1 MVQPIVTQL
10 ETAADLESVLDVLV
24 NFTETLQVS
33 YYLFYFIEDIGLEH
47 CRHSGQFSSPHLFFE
62 KIKTRLHEPTYIECL
77 SDAPE
82 WRPLWVEQLDNSA
95 GTLPESVILSPIDI
109 HLGRAQGLILVGRE
123 QPQAFSQETGR
134 QIEEVVARLG
144 RVLTS
149 LFTLEDAQAA
159 QNEAQILIA
168 ASRVLSSTLD
178 LEVVYK
184 TMGQVFLS
192 TGADKCTLGIYLD
205 PDHNDMATQ
214 AQIVDIRGPAAGEE
228 SLQNLGRIFHLEQ
241 NLTASEFDRP
251 GLKNQPASK
260 IAAETPYPLL
270 ASGITT
276 RRIIAI
282 ADVLEDPRLND
293 NERAVFTHLGIR
305 AHANIPLFSHDIP
318 LGFVLVEY
326 QTPYTFSDREL
337 ALLRTLANQTTI
349 AIEHSRRIA
358 DTQQRAR
365 QIQTGA
371 EISKIATS
379 ILQHR
384 TLIKKAVNLIR
395 DGFDFYYVGLFLVDD
410 AGHWAV
416 LQAGSGKAGELQV
429 AEGHKLA
436 PDDSS
441 MIGQAITHKLA
452 RINLDVDQEAIRF
465 DNPHLP
471 LTRSEMA
478 LPLISRDLVIGA
490 ISIQSDKPRAFSQDD
505 IVSLQIMADQIANA
519 LQNARLFQRVNQT
532 AEELSVLLTINR
544 DISAH
549 MDLEP
554 LLGLIISKAT
564 DVAQGDQATIF
575 LLEDNYLVPK
585 AVVGDYAEETLALR
599 IPLGDGATGEAALTR
614 QSVIKHVETPDAI
627 KQIPGTPPIQE
638 TMAAVPI
645 QTDTRLIGVLL
656 IRRLGVDNKLADH
669 DLRLL
674 EAIAL
679 QAAIA
684 VENASLL
691 NQTQQ
696 ARQNTEKLYR
706 MSRLIAQADSVDTV
720 ATIAVQ
726 HVATPTLDR
735 IVIALQDDPDSAEN
749 TWVQVIAIWDR
760 DGEEPK
766 FLGNRFSADELPIL
780 NTQAISDEL
789 IIKNFAD
796 HPRIDEQTNRVFAS
810 LGVKSAAILPIR
822 IGQRILGWLL
832 AETTHRHHH
841 FLPSD
846 ITPLRTVVDLLAV
859 TIDRIQKS
867 ESLLQA
873 TQQYSTMVESI
884 PGVVYRAQLE
894 PGHRFQY
901 ISDDIADMTGYMAQ
915 EFQGQSS
922 TRYAE
927 IVHPD
932 DLNRVQTY
940 IQNQLNLQ
948 QPYQLQYRILTKS
961 GEIKYISEQG
971 RGTFNRSGK
980 LLYVDGVLNDV
991 TARETLQRA
1000 FQRRAAQFEAIVEVG
1015 QNVSALL
1022 DVEMLQDK
1030 TVEDISLTF
1039 GFYYAGLFLLDE
1051 AGDWA
1056 ILKAGSGEAGKRMVA
1071 EGHRLRRDETSMV
1084 GYATLH
1090 GQARIALD
1098 AGQEPNRFEHPYL
1111 PLTQSEI
1118 ALPLITRGQVIGA
1131 LDVQSQEQHAFSDD
1145 DIITLQLMAN
1155 QLANAIENARLF
1167 ETSQQSLHEA
1177 NLLYQTTQALMRAR
1191 SEKELFALFVEK
1203 AADLGADSVSVS
1215 TFGGSSVERHIE
1227 VRAIWSR
1234 YETSTQPGDL
1244 YLMQDFPLTP
1254 LVIQPE
1260 LLVIHNTEADD
1271 QLTEAM
1277 RHMLTGFDVRSLVI
1291 IPILQPGPVGTVHIT
1306 YKKETRT
1313 FSDSQIRLFE
1323 SLVQQLSLIWQNLQL
1338 FTSIQKQFRREQII
1352 RQVTGKIHA
1361 SSGIDTI
1368 LQTTVTELNKVFD
1381 VSGGVA
1387 RLKVDRLTQG
1397 INETEDE
1404 EPT

>member
-1 MVQPIVTQL
+1 MVQSIATQL
-10 ETAADLESVLDVLV
+10 ETATDLETVLDILA

-33 YYLFYFIEDIGLEH
+33 CYLFYLIEDIGSEH
-47 CRHSGQFSSPHLFFE
+47 CIHDGQFSSPHLLFQ
-62 KIKTRLHEPTYIECL
+62 KIKTYLQKPTYIEHL
-77 SDAPE
+77 SDAPD
-82 WRPLWVEQLDNSA
+82 WKLFWADQHA
-95 GTLPESVILSPIDI
+95 FPESVIIAPIDI

-123 QPQAFSQETGR
+123 QPHAFSEETCR
-134 QIEEVVARLG
+134 QIEALVNRLE
-144 RVLTS
+144 RSLTS
-149 LFTLEDAQAA
+149 LFTLEDARAA
-159 QNEAQILIA
+159 QTEAQILIT

-178 LEVVYK
+178 LEDVYK
-184 TMGQVFLS
+184 TMSQVFLS

-205 PDHNDMATQ
+205 YDHEHMPRQ
-214 AQIVDIRGPAAGEE
+214 AQLVDIRGPAAGEE
-228 SLQNLGRIFHLEQ
+228 SLQNIGRILSLKQDFIPSDHDEPDLE
-241 NLTASEFDRP
+241 NRP
-251 GLKNQPASK
+251 PSK
-260 IAAETPYPLL
+260 TVTETPIPFL
-270 ASGITT
+270 ASGLTT

-282 ADVLEDPRLND
+282 VDVLDDPRLSD
-293 NERAVFTHLGIR
+293 SERAVLTQLGIR
-305 AHANIPLFSHDIP
+305 AQANIPLFSHDVP

-326 QTPYTFSDREL
+326 QTPYAFSDREL

-349 AIEHSRRIA
+349 AIDHSRRIA

-379 ILQHR
+379 ILQHE
-384 TLIKKAVNLIR
+384 TLIQQAVNLIR
-395 DGFDFYYVGLFLVDD
+395 DGFDFYYVGLFLIDD
-410 AGHWAV
+410 AGRWAV
-416 LQAGSGKAGELQV
+416 LQAGSGQAGQLQV
-429 AEGHKLA
+429 AEGHKLGL
-436 PDDSS
+436 DDRS
-441 MIGQAITHKLA
+441 MIGQAINHKQA
-452 RINLDVDQEAIRF
+452 RINLDVDEGAMRF
-465 DNPHLP
+465 ENPHLP
-471 LTRSEMA
+471 RTRSEMA

-532 AEELSVLLTINR
+532 AEELSVLLAINR

-564 DVAQGDQATIF
+564 DVAQGDQGTIF
-575 LLEDNYLVPK
+575 LLEEDHLVPQ
-585 AVVGDYAEETLALR
+585 AVVGDYAEETMTLR
-599 IPLGDGATGEAALTR
+599 IPLGDGVSGAAALSR
-614 QSVIKHVETPDAI
+614 QSVIKHVVSPDAT
-627 KQIPGTPPIQE
+627 KQIPGTPAIQE

-656 IRRLGVDNKLADH
+656 VRRLDIEHRFADH

-684 VENASLL
+684 VENVGLL

-696 ARQNTEKLYR
+696 ARHNTENLYR
-706 MSRLIAQADSVDTV
+706 MSRLLAQSDAVDSV
-720 ATIAVQ
+720 AAIAVK
-726 HVATPTLDR
+726 HVANPMLDR
-735 IVIALQDDPDSAEN
+735 AVIALQDDPDSAEN

-760 DGEEPK
+760 DGEEAK
-766 FLGNRFSADELPIL
+766 FLGNRFSAAELPIL
-780 NTQAISDEL
+780 YTEAIHDDL
-789 IIKNFAD
+789 IINNFAD
-796 HPRIDEQTNRVFAS
+796 HPLIDQQTGQGFAA

-832 AETTHRHHH
+832 AETTHQHYH
-841 FLPSD
+841 FSSED

-867 ESLLQA
+867 ESLLEA

-884 PGVVYRAQLE
+884 PGVVYRARME
-894 PGHRFQY
+894 PDHHFQY
-901 ISDDIADMTGYMAQ
+901 ISDDIADMTGYQAH
-915 EFQGQSS
+915 ELQSQDS

-927 IVHPD
+927 IIHPR
-932 DLNRVQTY
+932 DLNRVQTF

-948 QPYQLQYRILTKS
+948 KPYQLQYRILAQNGETK
-961 GEIKYISEQG
+961 YVSERG
-971 RGTFNRSGK
+971 RGTFDQDGK

-1015 QNVSALL
+1015 QNISAVL
-1022 DVEMLQDK
+1022 DVEELLDK
-1030 TVEDISLTF
+1030 TVEDISQTF
-1039 GFYYAGLFLLDE
+1039 GFYYAGLFLLDPAE
-1051 AGDWA
+1051 DRA

-1071 EGHRLRRDETSMV
+1071 EGHHLQRDETSMV
-1084 GYATLH
+1084 GYATLR

-1098 AGQEPNRFEHPYL
+1098 VGQEPNRFEHPYL

-1131 LDVQSQEQHAFSDD
+1131 LDVQSQEQNAFSDD

-1167 ETSQQSLHEA
+1167 ESSQQSLQEA
-1177 NLLYQTTQALMRAR
+1177 NLLYQTTQAMMRAR
-1191 SEKELFALFVEK
+1191 SEGELFALFIEK
-1203 AADLGADSVSVS
+1203 TSALGADSISVS
-1215 TFGGSSVERHIE
+1215 TFGGSDAERHIE

-1234 YETSTQPGDL
+1234 YETPTQPGQQF
-1244 YLMQDFPLTP
+1244 LMQDFPLTP
-1254 LVIQPE
+1254 LVTRPD
-1260 LLVIHNTEADD
+1260 LHVIHNPETDKR
-1271 QLTEAM
+1271 LTEAM
-1277 RHMLTGFDVRSLVI
+1277 RRMLAERDVCSLVI

-1306 YKKETRT
+1306 YKKQIRT
-1313 FSDSQIRLFE
+1313 FSESQIRLFE

-1352 RQVTGKIHA
+1352 RRVTGKIHA
-1361 SSGIDTI
+1361 SSGIDNI
-1368 LQTTVTELNKVFD
+1368 LQTTVTELSNVFD

-1387 RLKVDRLTQG
+1387 RLKVDRLTQEL
-1397 INETEDE
+1397 NETEDE